1 MGIASFNGT
10 AAESDAYCIQ
20 AFGNATCEKFAESQK
35 APPTFIDR
43 LYTAGVN
50 VTLYGKMHVGGG
62 LTNYPGELEDFPFSN
77 PSKSF
82 DTKITREWSRGI
94 LGPVFFSLFS
104 YLYTSVVI
112 YVRCSTIGDL
122 YVDSIVIIL
131 CHACILHCYTL
142 TSCNY
147 NCVVRTFGFFFSLL
161 FFFRQGLGPVTT
173 TLRLTRGH

>member
-94 LGPVFFSLFS
+94 LG
-104 YLYTSVVI
+104 T
-112 YVRCSTIGDL
+112 C
-122 YVDSIVIIL
+122 
-131 CHACILHCYTL
+131 
-142 TSCNY
+142 
-147 NCVVRTFGFFFSLL
+147 FFFPSSHIYIPLELYMYAAVLL
-161 FFFRQGLGPVTT
+161 EIFMLIQS
-173 TLRLTRGH
+173 